1 MVKVKNIKLF
11 NVNLFFNGTSLE
23 EPPLPGQKSWKRPSS
38 AADSE
43 RRLAE
48 SRRVAALGQTPSG
61 SDGEKD
67 RR

>member
-1 MVKVKNIKLF
+1 MGRVGDGSFMLAHISNEVLP
-11 NVNLFFNGTSLE
+11 LA
-23 EPPLPGQKSWKRPSS
+23 EPALPGQKSWKRPAS
-38 AADSE
+38 AADTE

-48 SRRVAALGQTPSG
+48 SRRAAALVQTP